1 MSRKDR
7 KGRKLNIGESQ
18 RADGRYVYA
27 YTKDGKKQFLY
38 SWTLVDTDPWPAG
51 KWPDKSLR
59 TKIAEFKKQEESGT
73 RKDADKITV
82 QAIIDTYIKLRTPVV
97 RKNTL
102 RNYESERNRIAGT
115 SIYTKRIVE
124 LDILTCKEWA
134 LELKAK
140 GLAYD
145 TIKKTVALLRASLDI
160 AVENNWLVR
169 NPCDFQLAK
178 CIGKGSS
185 EKRYPLN
192 ENWKEKYLDYVFR
205 SNTYYY
211 YYDCIY
217 VLVNT
222 GLRISEFCAL
232 TKQDINFK
240 EGYISVTKQLL
251 TSSGDG
257 RYIETTKTGN
267 GIRKI
272 PIKDGVRKILK
283 RKIREIGNRTNNPT
297 LDGYKNFLF
306 LSKSDT
312 LMDSRVWGKVFRRIY
327 AGFIKKYP
335 EYERQDEYS
344 PISAHI
350 LRHTFCTDLVKA
362 HVDDKTITSV
372 VGHSSIKTTMDIYT
386 HYDYS
391 LIAEDFLS
399 KTG

>member
-1 MSRKDR
+1 MSRKDK

-18 RADGRYVYA
+18 RADGRYFYS
-27 YTKDGKKQFLY
+27 YRKDDKEHFLY

-51 KWPDKSLR
+51 KRPDKALR
-59 TKIAEFKKQEESGT
+59 TKIAELKTQEESGIK
-73 RKDADKITV
+73 KDADKITV
-82 QAIIDTYIKLRTPVV
+82 QAIIDKYIKLRTPVV
-97 RKNTL
+97 RKNTV

-115 SIYTKRIVE
+115 SIYMKRIGE

-160 AVENNWLVR
+160 AVENKWLVR

-205 SNTYYY
+205 SSTFYY

-251 TSSGDG
+251 ISSGDG

-283 RKIREIGNRTNNPT
+283 RKIKEIGNRTNNPT
-297 LDGYKNFLF
+297 LDGFKNFLF

-312 LMDSRVWGKVFRRIY
+312 LMDSRVWGKIFRRIY
-327 AGFIKKYP
+327 AGFIKEYP
-335 EYERQDEYS
+335 EYEKQDEYS
-344 PISAHI
+344 PITAHI
-350 LRHTFCTDLVKA
+350 LRHTFCTDLMKA
-362 HVDDKTITSV
+362 HVDEKTITSI

-386 HYDYS
+386 HYDFS
-391 LIAEDFLS
+391 KISEDFLS